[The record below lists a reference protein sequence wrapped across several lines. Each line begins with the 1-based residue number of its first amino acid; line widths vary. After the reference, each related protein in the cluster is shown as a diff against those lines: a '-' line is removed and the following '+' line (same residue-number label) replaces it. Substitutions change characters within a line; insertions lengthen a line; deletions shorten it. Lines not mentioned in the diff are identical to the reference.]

1 MRALCKHDILTW
13 MRRCSCLAEEHV
25 YTVWWKKRSKILLY
39 LFCSFP
45 KTDCCCV
52 HKLPA
57 SREFWRCNCFGL
69 FSGGSFIYLFDHV
82 WRKPAGDLK
91 FFQVIRI
98 EKNIR
103 VFKIKVSC
111 SPSMAR
117 SLRIWGDTRSCLK

>member
-1 MRALCKHDILTW
+1 MFTLCDERKEAKSCCTCFVHFQKLTAVAFT
-13 MRRCSCLAEEHV
+13 S
-25 YTVWWKKRSKILLY
+25 YLLVVN
-39 LFCSFP
+39 L
-45 KTDCCCV
+45 
-52 HKLPA
+52 
-57 SREFWRCNCFGL
+57 RCNCFGL

-103 VFKIKVSC
+103 VFKIKASC

-117 SLRIWGDTRSCLK
+117 SLRI